1 MDENEVKALVV
12 SGIDGAEASVKLD
25 GSSCQIG
32 VIAAQFDGLRTLKRQ
47 QLVYGCINDRIASGE
62 LHAVTLHTYSP
73 SEWEKQKM
81 FGMPF

>member
-1 MDENEVKALVV
+1 MDENEVKTLVM
-12 SGIDGAEASVKLD
+12 SSIEGADVSVKLN
-25 GSSCQIG
+25 GNSCQIG
-32 VIAAQFDGLRTLKRQ
+32 VVAPQFEGIRTLKRQ